1 MVANFPDIEN
11 IALPLPITSE
21 NRETAGNF
29 ARQQATQEKAKQ
41 VLYNT
46 LAVLTVKNYLEM
58 LGVATDLSNSDSWN
72 PVMRACDNVAD
83 LHIWDLGILE
93 CRPLQSSDT
102 SCHIPMEVWDLR
114 LGYVMV
120 KIDDSLKK
128 ALLLG
133 FIAQVASEEISIA
146 DLQPIEALIDRLH
159 DLRTLTAN
167 SSVINLGEWF
177 NNIFTPGW
185 STVESLLN
193 PKQLIPAWGFRNAE
207 SADSNSEQLTSTN
220 ETNHVQRAKL
230 INLGIQLKDRPVV
243 LLIDISPEAN
253 GSMAVILQVHPS
265 SNDAYL
271 PATLILRVV
280 ESSGQVFMEAQAIG
294 RDNFIQLQFSGESKE
309 LFAVQIVL
317 DDAELI
323 EQFQI

>member
-1 MVANFPDIEN
+1 MVANFQDIEN
-11 IALPLPITSE
+11 IAIPLPITAE
-21 NRETAGNF
+21 TREIAGNF
-29 ARQQATQEKAKQ
+29 ARQQADREKAKQ
-41 VLYNT
+41 VLHNT

-83 LHIWDLGILE
+83 LHILDLGKLE

-102 SCHIPMEVWDLR
+102 SCHIPMEVWELR

-133 FIAQVASEEISIA
+133 FIAQVASEEIAVA

-167 SSVINLGEWF
+167 SSVINLGQWLD
-177 NNIFTPGW
+177 NIFTAGW
-185 STVESLLN
+185 STVESLLY
-193 PKQLIPAWGFRNAE
+193 PEQLIPALRFRNVE
-207 SADSNSEQLTSTN
+207 SADFNSEQPESTN
-220 ETNHVQRAKL
+220 NVQRAKL

-243 LLIDISPEAN
+243 LLIDITPEVN
-253 GSMAVILQVHPS
+253 GSIAVTLQVHPS
-265 SNDAYL
+265 FNDAYL
-271 PATLILRVV
+271 PETLILRVV
-280 ESSGQVFMEAQAIG
+280 ESSGQVFMEAQARS

-309 LFAVQIVL
+309 LFTVQIVL
-317 DDAELI
+317 DDAELT

>member
-1 MVANFPDIEN
+1 MVANFQDIEN
-11 IALPLPITSE
+11 IAIPLPITLE
-21 NRETAGNF
+21 NRAIAHNF
-29 ARQQATQEKAKQ
+29 ARQQGDREKAKQ

-46 LAVLTVKNYLEM
+46 LAVLTVKSYLEM

-72 PVMRACDNVAD
+72 PVMRTFDNVAD
-83 LHIWDLGILE
+83 LHILDLGKLE

-120 KIDDSLKK
+120 KIDDSFKK

-133 FIAQVASEEISIA
+133 FIAEVAREEIAIA

-159 DLRTLTAN
+159 DLRATTVD
-167 SSVINLGEWF
+167 SSVINLGQWLD
-177 NNIFTPGW
+177 NIFTAGW

-193 PKQLIPAWGFRNAE
+193 PKQLLPAWGFRNVD
-207 SADSNSEQLTSTN
+207 SVDSNWEQSELTN
-220 ETNHVQRAKL
+220 NVQRAKL

-243 LLIDISPEAN
+243 LLVDISPEEN
-253 GSMAVILQVHPS
+253 GSIAVTLQIHPS

-271 PATLILRVV
+271 PETLILRVV
-280 ESSGQVFMEAQAIG
+280 ESSGQVFMEAQARS
-294 RDNFIQLQFSGESKE
+294 RDNFIQLQFSGQSQE
-309 LFAVQIVL
+309 LFTVQIVL
-317 DDAELI
+317 NDAELT
-323 EQFQI
+323 EHFQI